1 MTFRIGFRAGALQAI
16 RALPKADRRRIGA
29 ALRQLEINPYPPRR
43 PMADIKRLAG
53 TKGRA
58 DAYRLRI
65 GPWRA
70 IYAIEEDQ
78 VDVRIFERKSDST
91 YD

>member
-1 MTFRIGFRAGALQAI
+1 VTFRIGFRTGALEAI
-16 RALPKADRRRIGA
+16 RALPKQDRKRIGI
-29 ALRQLEINPYPPRR
+29 ALRQLENNPYPPRR
-43 PMADIKRLAG
+43 PTADIKKLAG

-58 DAYRLRI
+58 DAYRMRI

-70 IYAIEEDQ
+70 IYAIAGDD
-78 VDVRIFERKSDST
+78 VDIRIFERKGDST

>member
-1 MTFRIGFRAGALQAI
+1 
-16 RALPKADRRRIGA
+16 
-29 ALRQLEINPYPPRR
+29 
-43 PMADIKRLAG
+43 MADIKRLAG